1 MKKIDIFV
9 ILAVLTLIALVV
21 CMVWL
26 SGGILSGAVEWWSPV
41 LLVLAFAHLCFQL
54 YRYWKEL
61 KVEEPKPEEAAIEE

>member
-1 MKKIDIFV
+1 MKKIDFFV
-9 ILAVLTLIALVV
+9 ILAVLTLIALAV

-26 SGGILSGAVEWWSPV
+26 AGGILSGAVEWWSPV

-61 KVEEPKPEEAAIEE
+61 QVEEPKPEEAAIEE

>member
-1 MKKIDIFV
+1 MKKIDFFV
-9 ILAVLTLIALVV
+9 ILAVLTLIALVA

-26 SGGILSGAVEWWSPV
+26 AGGILSGAVEWWSPV

-54 YRYWKEL
+54 YRYWTEL